1 MRFIASAL
9 MVPSKEGTIFFL
21 GKRHSDCYKQIKEF
35 NLPISVLR
43 SDIIQGF
50 LIEDNRDIRF
60 VNRSE
65 GAEIAKALGY
75 KIQHSDCLYSEDLW

>member
-1 MRFIASAL
+1 MNTKIKVL
-9 MVPSKEGTIFFL
+9 EL
-21 GKRHSDCYKQIKEF
+21 SDDVKKIVNDIDKQIKEF